1 MVDKLTVSRTS
12 PSGKGAP
19 SENYMTRKPGSNI
32 VRLSMGDWLV
42 LVGIIV
48 PIAVTIL
55 MTTINR
61 QREIAVQIETVLVQ
75 QEATDQRVAR
85 VEQTLD
91 TLLLY
96 YTGFTR

>member
-19 SENYMTRKPGSNI
+19 SENYMPRKPGSNI

-96 YTGFTR
+96 DTGFTR

>member
-1 MVDKLTVSRTS
+1 
-12 PSGKGAP
+12 
-19 SENYMTRKPGSNI
+19 
-32 VRLSMGDWLV
+32 MGDWLV

-96 YTGFTR
+96 DTGFTR